1 MTRGAE
7 FKLNMGPGP
16 TAGASTYFFASN
28 RDIATLHNRPDGV
41 SPPLARPVGDSN
53 LRDGKVQRRSIGHEF
68 DVAGG
73 PGTASES
80 IGAQA
85 FLLSGAL
92 RVPAAD
98 ADARRKPGRRVERI
112 RFGWDLVARLQQ
124 NPNIEPGARVTYELS
139 ATGEAQY
146 RSVVR
151 FSISEAVE
159 SIVQIEQ
166 ATILDERKIKTVI
179 RPLKITTAA
188 GAETRPF
195 YFRKQE
201 IVTEKIGSKNHVLSN
216 HFVDESAYVIIDNG
230 KMRNGQQMPL
240 LEKCTD

>member
-1 MTRGAE
+1 MSRAV
-7 FKLNMGPGP
+7 PGP
-16 TAGASTYFFASN
+16 QA
-28 RDIATLHNRPDGV
+28 RV
-41 SPPLARPVGDSN
+41 S
-53 LRDGKVQRRSIGHEF
+53 
-68 DVAGG
+68 
-73 PGTASES
+73 
-80 IGAQA
+80 
-85 FLLSGAL
+85 AL
-92 RVPAAD
+92 RRFFLAVLCACLLPTPTHAESPAD
-98 ADARRKPGRRVERI
+98 VLRE
-112 RFGWDLVARLQQ
+112 FGLVGTWSPDCSK